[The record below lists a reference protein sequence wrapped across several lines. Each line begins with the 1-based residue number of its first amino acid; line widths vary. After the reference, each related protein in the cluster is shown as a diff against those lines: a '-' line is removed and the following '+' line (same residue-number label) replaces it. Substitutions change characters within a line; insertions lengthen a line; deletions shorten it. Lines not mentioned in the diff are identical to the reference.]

1 MLVSIGKLNQAVG
14 LYSDPSPPY
23 LPKTDAARG
32 ILTGSFSLLCLLL
45 LFTDV
50 RLRQDFVFLCC
61 FPSLCLLMIEIDFV
75 GDSLEVFPLATLFCW
90 PEFIDLDVVEADIE
104 KLLDEGVAVDELK
117 QQNIRI

>member
-1 MLVSIGKLNQAVG
+1 
-14 LYSDPSPPY
+14 
-23 LPKTDAARG
+23 
-32 ILTGSFSLLCLLL
+32 
-45 LFTDV
+45 
-50 RLRQDFVFLCC
+50 
-61 FPSLCLLMIEIDFV
+61 MIEIDFV